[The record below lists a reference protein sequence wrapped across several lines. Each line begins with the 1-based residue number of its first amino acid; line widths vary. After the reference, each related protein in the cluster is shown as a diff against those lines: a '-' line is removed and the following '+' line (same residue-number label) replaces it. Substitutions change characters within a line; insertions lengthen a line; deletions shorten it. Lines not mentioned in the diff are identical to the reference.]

1 MLVMKFIMQS
11 LILLICPT
19 FLTAQCVTGN
29 CLDGKGKYKFEN
41 GSIYSGQF
49 SDGKLNGKGT
59 MRYHSGDIYT
69 GMWED
74 NKKNGGGK
82 FERSNGNIYEGQF
95 VNGKLNGKGRLLY
108 KSKDR
113 YVGTFI
119 DNVPN
124 GKGKIYFKNGNKYEG
139 DVVSGKMH
147 GEGSMI
153 YKNGNFYKGAW
164 NQNKK
169 HGNGFFQFASGKH
182 VEGVWVD
189 GKRDKTK
196 KAIKKEEDTFGA
208 VKFKALKDCTRQ
220 YCNNEDG
227 VFSYSDGTRYIGP
240 FKNGGPN
247 GDGRVEYA
255 NGDVYE
261 GGWKHHLPDGYGVMK
276 FKNGYTYA
284 TIWTNGVA
292 GEMMSNNVNSIA
304 KENYMPIQNSDEV
317 KIWAMVIGISS
328 YNHMPT
334 LRFTDDDAYQFYAF
348 LKSPEGGAVP
358 DDQISI
364 LIDEDA
370 SKNKI
375 LTSMETLFK
384 KADDNDVVLMY
395 FSGHGLDGSF
405 VPNDFDGYNNAIAHQ
420 DILTLFENSN
430 AKHKICIADACHS
443 GSLMASRSMTSDL
456 ENYYDSFDKSSS
468 GTALI
473 LSSKKEEVS
482 LEYKGLRQGVF
493 SHFLIRGLKGE
504 ANQNQDKMVSVEE
517 LYNFVSTNV
526 SSYTNQMQ
534 NPTIAGDFSPLTP
547 IAMIR

>member
-1 MLVMKFIMQS
+1 MRSIMQS
-11 LILLICPT
+11 LILLICPF

-29 CLDGKGKYKFEN
+29 CLNGKGKYKFEN
-41 GSIYSGQF
+41 GSIYTGQF

-59 MRYHSGDIYT
+59 MVYHSSDKYT

-82 FERSNGNIYEGQF
+82 FERANGNVYEGKF
-95 VNGKLNGKGRLLY
+95 VDGKLNGKGRLIY

-113 YVGTFI
+113 YVGTFVE
-119 DNVPN
+119 NVPN
-124 GKGKIYFKNGNKYEG
+124 GQGKIYFKNGNKYDG

-153 YKNGNFYKGAW
+153 YKNGNFYKGQW
-164 NQNKK
+164 KDNKK
-169 HGNGFFQFASGKH
+169 HGAGFYQFASGKH
-182 VEGVWVD
+182 IEGVWVE
-189 GKRDKTK
+189 GKRDKSKNVK
-196 KAIKKEEDTFGA
+196 KPDPSFGE
-208 VKFKALKDCTRQ
+208 VKSQVLKDCTRQ
-220 YCNNEDG
+220 FCNKEEG
-227 VFSYSDGTRYIGP
+227 IFYYSDGTRFIGP
-240 FKNGGPN
+240 FLNGSPN
-247 GDGRVEYA
+247 GDGKVEYI

-261 GGWKHHLPDGYGVMK
+261 GGWRNHLPDGYGVMK

-284 TIWTNGVA
+284 TNWTNGVA
-292 GEMMSNNVNSIA
+292 GEMMSDNVSSIN
-304 KENYMPIQNSDEV
+304 KEEYLPIENSDEV

-358 DDQISI
+358 DDQISV

-370 SKNKI
+370 SKDKI
-375 LTSMETLFK
+375 LKSMESLFK
-384 KADDNDVVLMY
+384 KADANDVVLMY

-405 VPNDFDGYNNAIAHQ
+405 IPNDFDGYNNAIAHR
-420 DILTLFENSN
+420 DILTIFENSA

-443 GSLMASRSMTSDL
+443 GSLMASRSMSGDL
-456 ENYYDSFDKSSS
+456 ANYYESFDNSAS
-468 GTALI
+468 GTALL

-504 ANQNQDKMVSVEE
+504 ANTNKDKIVSVEE
-517 LYNFVSTNV
+517 LYDYVA
-526 SSYTNQMQ
+526 SSVTDYTNHMQ
-534 NPTIAGDFSPLTP
+534 NPTLAGDFNPSTP